1 MLGSTFGDPLL
12 RGSWGKAGYLP
23 TFWHIFIVVTY
34 AASSAFVVAGLLWW
48 GKGPDLWASVLLG
61 VVLFVSC
68 ALGHEWI
75 ARRDVTRRL
84 SRRLRVL
91 RKAYSQ
97 NRDDLTRARDEVR
110 RIYEALER
118 AGHMETGADG
128 IGIRQVA
135 AEVKVLHSLVEQLYS
150 DQASDAD
157 TRTKIMSVELPA
169 EDREAAAVELA
180 TSTGEKIRQVI
191 ALDEGAILDIVRD
204 GLRQDRVDLYL
215 QPIVSLPQRKRRY
228 YECFSR
234 IRAADGTM
242 ILPEQYIG
250 IAKENGLITAIDNM
264 LLFRCVQL
272 LRKTQGQN
280 YATAFFCNISPHTIA
295 DRGFFQEFIAFLESC
310 PELAPSLVFE
320 FSQDEFHDFVPEAI
334 EDLRRLSA
342 VGYRYSMDQVSDMRF
357 DVRDLVDKNIQFV
370 KIEGEMLQSLIDP
383 EGGLAGVGA
392 LKQMMD
398 NAGIDLIVEK
408 IETEQML
415 VELLEYSIDFGQGYL
430 FGEPRLSKEPP
441 EEFLDPE
448 EAAAGY

>member
-1 MLGSTFGDPLL
+1 M
-12 RGSWGKAGYLP
+12 P
-23 TFWHIFIVVTY
+23 TFWHIFVVVAY
-34 AASSAFVVAGLLWW
+34 AVSSAFVVAGLLWW

-68 ALGHEWI
+68 AVGHEWI
-75 ARRDVTRRL
+75 ARRDVTRRHT
-84 SRRLRVL
+84 RRLRVL

-97 NRDDLTRARDEVR
+97 NRDDLARARDEVR
-110 RIYEALER
+110 RIYEAVER
-118 AGHMETGADG
+118 AGHMEAGADR
-128 IGIRQVA
+128 IGLRQVA

-150 DQASDAD
+150 DQASDVNA
-157 TRTKIMSVELPA
+157 RTKIMSVELPA

-180 TSTGEKIRQVI
+180 TSTSEKIRQVI

-204 GLRQDRVDLYL
+204 GLRQDRVDIYL
-215 QPIVSLPQRKRRY
+215 QPIVSLPQRKRRF

-250 IAKENGLITAIDNM
+250 IAKENGLITAVDNM

-310 PELAPSLVFE
+310 PELATSLVFE

-334 EDLRRLSA
+334 EDLCRLSA
-342 VGYRYSMDQVSDMRF
+342 VGYRYSMDQVRDMRL

-370 KIEGEMLQSLIDP
+370 KIEGEMLQSLINP

-441 EEFLDPE
+441 GKFLDPE
-448 EAAAGY
+448 EAAAGD

>member
-1 MLGSTFGDPLL
+1 M
-12 RGSWGKAGYLP
+12 P
-23 TFWHIFIVVTY
+23 TFWHIVIVVTY
-34 AASSAFVVAGLLWW
+34 AAFSAFVVAGLLWW
-48 GKGPDLWASVLLG
+48 GDGPDPWAAILLG
-61 VVLFVSC
+61 VVLFLC
-68 ALGHEWI
+68 GALVHEST
-75 ARRDVTRRL
+75 ARRDITRRL
-84 SRRLRVL
+84 ARRMRVL
-91 RKAYSQ
+91 RKAYGQ

-118 AGHMETGADG
+118 AGHMETGSDG
-128 IGIRQVA
+128 VGLRQVA

-150 DQASDAD
+150 DQASDAE
-157 TRTKIMSVELPA
+157 TRTKIMSAELPSA
-169 EDREAAAVELA
+169 DREAAAVELA
-180 TSTGEKIRQVI
+180 SSTGEKIRQVI

-228 YECFSR
+228 FECFSR

-242 ILPEQYIG
+242 ILPEQYISV
-250 IAKENGLITAIDNM
+250 AKENGLITAIDNM

-272 LRKTQGQN
+272 LRKTQRQN

-295 DRGFFQEFIAFLESC
+295 DRSFFQEFIAFLESC

-320 FSQDEFHDFVPEAI
+320 FSQEEFRDFAPEAI
-334 EDLRRLSA
+334 EDLRRLSV
-342 VGYRYSMDQVSDMRF
+342 VGYRYSMDQVTDMRF
-357 DVRDLVDKNIQFV
+357 DVRNLMDKNVQFV

-383 EGGLAGVGA
+383 DGTLAGIGA
-392 LKQMMD
+392 LKRNLD
-398 NAGIDLIVEK
+398 TAGIDLIVEK

-415 VELLEYSIDFGQGYL
+415 VELLEYNIDFGQGYL

-448 EAAAGY
+448 EAAAAGY

>member
-1 MLGSTFGDPLL
+1 MP
-12 RGSWGKAGYLP
+12 K
-23 TFWHIFIVVTY
+23 FWHIIVIVTY
-34 AASSAFVVAGLLWW
+34 AAVSALAVAGLLWW
-48 GKGPDLWASVLLG
+48 GRGPDLWPSILCGL
-61 VVLFVSC
+61 VLFLLC
-68 ALGHEWI
+68 ALVHEWL
-75 ARRDVTRRL
+75 ARRDITRRL
-84 SRRLRVL
+84 ARRMRVL

-128 IGIRQVA
+128 VGLRQVA
-135 AEVKVLHSLVEQLYS
+135 AEVKVLHSLVEQLFS
-150 DQASDAD
+150 DQASDAE
-157 TRTKIMSVELPA
+157 TRTKIMSAELPA

-180 TSTGEKIRQVI
+180 TATGQKFRQVI

-215 QPIVSLPQRKRRY
+215 QPIVSLPQRKRRF

-242 ILPEQYIG
+242 ILPEQYISV
-250 IAKENGLITAIDNM
+250 ATENGLITAIDNM

-272 LRKTQGQN
+272 LRRTQSLN

-310 PELAPSLVFE
+310 PELAPCLVFE
-320 FSQDEFHDFVPEAI
+320 FTQQEFRDFAPEAI
-334 EDLRRLSA
+334 EDLRRLSV
-342 VGYRYSMDQVSDMRF
+342 VGYRYSMDQVTDLRF
-357 DVRDLVDKNIQFV
+357 DVRNLVDKNIRFV
-370 KIEGEMLQSLIDP
+370 KIEGERLQSLIDP
-383 EGGLAGVGA
+383 DGGLAGVGA
-392 LKQMMD
+392 LKQSMD
-398 NAGIDLIVEK
+398 AADIDLIVEK

-415 VELLEYSIDFGQGYL
+415 VELLDYSIDFGQGYL

-441 EEFLDPE
+441 EEFQDPE
-448 EAAAGY
+448 DAAAASF